1 MWSDARRQRQATYL
15 PESRRDVG
23 ARSVWPIALFPRL
36 FPMPNLLTASDV
48 YLNAITAVPGD
59 LVEQNDA
66 VALGIPETNFDRI
79 VRKTGV
85 QSRPVAGP
93 GQYTSDLALSA
104 AQQLFARRPQMDVG
118 ALVVCTQTP
127 DHLIPG
133 VSSRLHG
140 LLSLPTDCFVLDIN
154 QGCSGFVLGTQMVIA
169 LQKSF
174 PSDRSALL
182 INADT
187 YSRLLRPDDMA
198 TRVLFG
204 DAAAAC
210 EFSSRP
216 EGLRFL
222 YCRSFA
228 DGSGYDSFVAH
239 GSGLR
244 PSDGLPGI
252 HMDGAAI
259 FNFAIH
265 TVPDAIHLALSDNG
279 LKTGQ
284 VRKFIFHQANS
295 FVTGQL
301 AKKLGLSA
309 EQVPENCA
317 YMGNTVSASV
327 PILLSEQ
334 MPLLERGDLVMT
346 VGFGV
351 GLSWGVALFEYA
363 GGPAA

>member
-1 MWSDARRQRQATYL
+1 MSN
-15 PESRRDVG
+15 P
-23 ARSVWPIALFPRL
+23 
-36 FPMPNLLTASDV
+36 LTTKDI
-48 YLNAITAVPGD
+48 YLNAITTAQGD

-66 VALGIPETNFDRI
+66 SALGMPDTNFERI

-85 QSRPVAGP
+85 HSRPVAGP
-93 GQYTSDLALSA
+93 AQYTSDLAFA
-104 AQQLFARRPQMDVG
+104 AARRLIELRPDMDVG
-118 ALVVCTQTP
+118 ALIVCTQTP

-140 LLSLPTDCFVLDIN
+140 LLALPTDCFVMDIN
-154 QGCSGFVLGTQMVIA
+154 QGCSGFVLGTQTMVA
-169 LQKSF
+169 LQRSF
-174 PSDRSALL
+174 ASDRSAIL

-187 YSRLLRPDDMA
+187 YSKLLRPDDVA

-239 GSGLR
+239 GSALR
-244 PSDGLPGI
+244 TSDDLAGI
-252 HMDGAAI
+252 NMDGSAI
-259 FNFAIH
+259 FNFALR
-265 TVPDAIHLALSDNG
+265 TVPDAIRLALDDNA
-279 LKTGQ
+279 LETSQ
-284 VRKFIFHQANS
+284 IRKFIFHQANS

-301 AKKLGLSA
+301 ARKLGLSD
-309 EQVPENCA
+309 EQAPENCA
-317 YMGNTVSASV
+317 HMGNTVSASI
-327 PILLSEQ
+327 PMLLSEQ
-334 MPLLERGDLVMT
+334 MSQLKRGDLVMT
-346 VGFGV
+346 IGFGV

-363 GGPAA
+363 GS

>member
-1 MWSDARRQRQATYL
+1 
-15 PESRRDVG
+15 
-23 ARSVWPIALFPRL
+23 
-36 FPMPNLLTASDV
+36 MPNLLTASDI
-48 YLNAITAVPGD
+48 YLNAITTVQGD
-59 LVEQNDA
+59 LVEQNEA
-66 VALGIPETNFDRI
+66 SALGMPDTNFERI

-93 GQYTSDLALSA
+93 GQYTSDLAYSA
-104 AQQLFARRPQMDVG
+104 ARQLIALHPQMDVG

-140 LLSLPTDCFVLDIN
+140 LLALPTDCFVMDIN
-154 QGCSGFVLGTQMVIA
+154 QGCSGFVLGTQTVVA
-169 LQKSF
+169 LKKSF
-174 PSDRSALL
+174 PSDKSAIL

-187 YSRLLRPDDMA
+187 YSRLLRPDDVA

-228 DGSGYDSFVAH
+228 DGSGYDSFVAQ
-239 GSGLR
+239 GSAMR
-244 PSDGLPGI
+244 PADESPGI

-259 FNFAIH
+259 FNFALR
-265 TVPDAIHLALSDNG
+265 TVPDAIRLALSDNA
-279 LKTGQ
+279 LEVGQ
-284 VRKFIFHQANS
+284 IRKFILHQANS

-301 AKKLGLSA
+301 ARKMGLSD

-317 YMGNTVSASV
+317 HMGNTVSASI
-327 PILLSEQ
+327 PILLAEQ
-334 MPLLERGDLVMT
+334 MSQLERGDLVMT

-351 GLSWGVALFEYA
+351 GLSWGVALFEYV
-363 GGPAA
+363 GG